1 MPGFHDVD
9 HAHGV
14 AGAVKPCGV
23 LERAAR
29 RGRPVVGNESP
40 SRRFAFTVVH
50 TITFARTPPAAIGGR
65 SRVRYGKPAQGE
77 VCSNS
82 HMAATPTQDKL
93 AEVVEAGAAIARG
106 LDLDE
111 TLQTVVEAAARVTRA
126 RYCALGVLGPDRRI
140 TRFITTGLSAA
151 ERELLGA
158 LPTGRGILG
167 VLIDEARPLRLRSI
181 ADDPRSVGF
190 PPNHP
195 PMRSFLGVPVEGR
208 GEIYGNLYLT
218 EAPDG
223 QFSEADERVALLL
236 AGMAAVAIENAR
248 LYQDA
253 TEQAEQARR
262 AGEARVALT
271 RVAAAVLREQDL
283 KVAMQRLAEE
293 AVRLLRVRLVAIGVP
308 DEFEGVLRYDVAA
321 GPDAEGFDTTPVPI
335 DGSFSGVVL
344 LAGVS
349 THVDGRDAAALESF
363 PSAQRFAGHEVIA
376 QPVLIGD
383 EGVAVL
389 LAVDHEDGTPLGPGD
404 QELLAVLADFAAIA
418 VRTSR
423 SLGRER
429 ARGEA
434 LARLRQTQ
442 ADAEARR
449 ETLSRVIETQERERR
464 RLAQDLHDR
473 TAGGLAS
480 VLFALRRLER
490 EVADDGQRA
499 TLLEAREG
507 VAAAIEDVRDLIADL
522 RPKVL
527 DDFGLG
533 AALERLCLTIA
544 RRSGL
549 EISPELGE
557 GLDQLEPDV
566 ATAAY
571 RIAQEALGNVVR
583 HAKAGRVS
591 VSAAVVDDHFV
602 LTLHDDG
609 QGFGAGA
616 VGLGVEG
623 MIERARMVG
632 GRVELERPPGGGARV
647 RFETRLEQT

>member
-1 MPGFHDVD
+1 
-9 HAHGV
+9 
-14 AGAVKPCGV
+14 
-23 LERAAR
+23 
-29 RGRPVVGNESP
+29 
-40 SRRFAFTVVH
+40 
-50 TITFARTPPAAIGGR
+50 
-65 SRVRYGKPAQGE
+65 
-77 VCSNS
+77 
-82 HMAATPTQDKL
+82 MAAPPTQDKL

-140 TRFITTGLSAA
+140 TRFITTGLTRE
-151 ERELLGA
+151 EREALGA
-158 LPTGRGILG
+158 LPTGRGVLG
-167 VLIDEARPLRLRSI
+167 VLIDEARPLRLRDLSE
-181 ADDPRSVGF
+181 DPRSVGF

-208 GEIYGNLYLT
+208 GGIFGNLYLT

-223 QFSEADERVALLL
+223 VFTEEDERVALLL

-262 AGEARVALT
+262 AAEARVALT
-271 RVAAAVLREQDL
+271 SVAAVVLREQDL
-283 KVAMQRLAEE
+283 KVAMHRLAEE

-308 DEFEGVLRYDVAA
+308 DEFAGVVRYDVAA
-321 GPDAEGFDTTPVPI
+321 GPDAEDFDTTPVPI
-335 DGSFSGVVL
+335 EGSFAGVVL

-349 THVDGRDAAALESF
+349 IHLDGRDSAALASF
-363 PSAQRFAGHEVIA
+363 PSAGRFAGHDVIA

-389 LAVDHEDGTPLGPGD
+389 LAADDEDGRPLGAD
-404 QELLAVLADFAAIA
+404 EQELLQVLSTFAAIA

-423 SLGRER
+423 SLARER
-429 ARGEA
+429 ARAEA

-442 ADAEARR
+442 ADAEAGR

-490 EVADDGQRA
+490 EVADDEQRA
-499 TLLEAREG
+499 TLHEAREG

-533 AALERLCLTIA
+533 AALERLCVTVA

-549 EISPELGE
+549 AIAPELGD
-557 GLDQLEPDV
+557 GLDRLSPDI

-571 RIAQEALGNVVR
+571 RITQEALGNVVR
-583 HAKAGRVS
+583 HAKAS
-591 VSAAVVDDHFV
+591 HAQVSATVVDQQLV
-602 LTLHDDG
+602 LEILDDG
-609 QGFGAGA
+609 EGFGPGA

-632 GRVELERPPGGGARV
+632 GRVELERPAAGGARV
-647 RFETRLEQT
+647 RFETRVDAT